1 MKDNSKKEAYV
12 KEFQEKLEKS
22 AVVVLAGCEGVKV
35 SEMTELRRAVRDTNS
50 EIRVVK
56 NTLLIRA
63 LKNANMGD
71 LEPHMKG
78 ATAVTFGYEDPVSPV
93 KALFDFAGKA
103 KKFQFKAGF
112 LEGSTLNADQLK
124 ALSTMPGRQE
134 LLGMVASCMQGPI
147 RNIVSVC
154 QAPIRKMVYALD
166 AIREKKEKQ
175 AA

>member
-1 MKDNSKKEAYV
+1 MKDTFNKEAYV
-12 KEFQEKLEKS
+12 KEFQEKLEKC
-22 AVVVLAGCEGVKV
+22 AVVVLANCEGVKV
-35 SEMTELRRAVRDTNS
+35 TEMTQLRKAVRETGS

-78 ATAVTFGYEDPVSPV
+78 STAVTFGYSDPVSPV

-103 KKFQFKAGF
+103 KKFKFKAGF
-112 LEGSTLNADQLK
+112 LEGSALDVNQLK

-154 QAPIRKMVYALD
+154 QAPIRKFVYALD
-166 AIREKKEKQ
+166 AVREKKEQQ